1 MVGGRRTARE
11 KLLALVF
18 AERGAVLWIPSLLL
32 AAAAVL
38 FAIRLAPGTPFNQ
51 SRDLRIALGPVQ
63 AHGASAAD
71 RSEFETGLRQGLASQ
86 RELVL
91 MDPEVVRA
99 RLRATLG
106 TPAPVEPQAWMRSTR
121 TLNVRFYLTG
131 NLELLPAGFRASVQ
145 VWSVA
150 NERTLCTLDAAAA
163 APEPL
168 GRALADSVGAT
179 LFRPGL
185 MTAAAHP

>member
-1 MVGGRRTARE
+1 MENGRRTARE
-11 KLLALVF
+11 KLLALAF

-51 SRDLRIALGPVQ
+51 SRDLRVALGPVQ
-63 AHGASAAD
+63 GSGATAAA
-71 RSEFETGLRQGLASQ
+71 RREFETGLRQGLAAQ

-91 MDPEVVRA
+91 MDAELVRA

-106 TPAPVEPQAWMRSTR
+106 TPAPPEPLAWMRSTR
-121 TLNVRFYLTG
+121 ALNVRYYVTG
-131 NLELLPAGFRASVQ
+131 ALEPRPVGFAARVQ
-145 VWSVA
+145 VWNVA
-150 NERTLCTLDAAAA
+150 SERTLCTLDATAA

-168 GRALADSVGAT
+168 GRSLADSVGVA
-179 LFRPGL
+179 LFRPGI
-185 MTAAAHP
+185 MTAATRP